1 MSFFELK
8 LLCISDVT
16 EAAIRNSGG
25 GCHMEALPDFG
36 SLPVLPHSPIVMTI
50 FDVLSERLNESHV
63 WKLDL
68 LNACPIQEK
77 RLYPKTWKEMFLC
90 QQQKPKLI
98 FITLAKT
105 YLFLFIPI
113 TTRWTL
119 PGVPTCINTAATGVP
134 DSWNELLYALFLK
147 PESLSTSS

>member
-1 MSFFELK
+1 M

-16 EAAIRNSGG
+16 EAAIWNSGG
-25 GCHMEALPDFG
+25 VCHMEALLDLG
-36 SLPVLPHSPIVMTI
+36 SLPVLPHSPIFMTI
-50 FDVLSERLNESHV
+50 FDVLSEGSNESHV
-63 WKLDL
+63 RKLDL
-68 LNACPIQEK
+68 LNVCPSQEK

-90 QQQKPKLI
+90 QQQKPKRI

-119 PGVPTCINTAATGVP
+119 PGVPTCIKTAATGVP

-147 PESLSTSS
+147 HESLSTSS